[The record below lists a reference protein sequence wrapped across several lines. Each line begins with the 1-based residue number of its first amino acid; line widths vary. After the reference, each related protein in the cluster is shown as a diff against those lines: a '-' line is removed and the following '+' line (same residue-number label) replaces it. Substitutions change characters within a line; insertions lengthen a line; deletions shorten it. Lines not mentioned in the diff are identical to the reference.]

1 MAPYHGVESVKSSP
15 SSPSPS
21 MLPDCAGWLV
31 GWLVGRFVAILT
43 PKTKEQAMSERKK
56 WFSSK
61 ADMEHILLLNCG
73 DTTFLYYSVRKQRFL
88 LVQE

>member
-31 GWLVGRFVAILT
+31 GWLVGRFVATVT
-43 PKTKEQAMSERKK
+43 PKTKNKQCQNKK
-56 WFSSK
+56 LLSCK
-61 ADMEHILLLNCG
+61 ADMEHILLLKLWG
-73 DTTFLYYSVRKQRFL
+73 IHYIL
-88 LVQE
+88 LLSEKTKVFFC